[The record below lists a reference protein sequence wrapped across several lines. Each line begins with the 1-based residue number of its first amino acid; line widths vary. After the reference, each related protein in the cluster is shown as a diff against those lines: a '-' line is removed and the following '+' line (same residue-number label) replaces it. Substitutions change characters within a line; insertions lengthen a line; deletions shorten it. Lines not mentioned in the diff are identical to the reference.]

1 MPSVWNETGVFLK
14 QIHIT
19 TTTIIYVINVCFDK
33 FIVNYRKTTRFY
45 FLSHNFFLVLTLSLQ
60 DVADVDQVADEL
72 EGYFTQMRTP
82 IGKINKIRLVM
93 RALALRIPPHL
104 VNYVS

>member
-1 MPSVWNETGVFLK
+1 M
-14 QIHIT
+14 
-19 TTTIIYVINVCFDK
+19 
-33 FIVNYRKTTRFY
+33 
-45 FLSHNFFLVLTLSLQ
+45 VLTCSLQ